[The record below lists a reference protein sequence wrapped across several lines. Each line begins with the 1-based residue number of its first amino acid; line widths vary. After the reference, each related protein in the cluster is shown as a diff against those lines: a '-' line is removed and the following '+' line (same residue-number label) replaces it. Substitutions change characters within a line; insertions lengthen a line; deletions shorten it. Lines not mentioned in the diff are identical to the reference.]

1 MKRFTPY
8 EQWHC
13 ELVSS
18 GAFDHLN
25 KLFKLNEQLDWPSC
39 SWFDGFLNATNANNR
54 PIVFKEDGFFNEE
67 ERYYEQIIY
76 DTGFVPTR
84 QQNWHDLFGGFIWC
98 LFPKT
103 KSLLNKRHVQE
114 INLHGTKQRSKH
126 RNALTLFDECGVI
139 LAISDDKWPAR
150 LRNHQWQE
158 AFVDLRDEWGK
169 SISPFMFGHANY
181 EMLTKPYIG
190 LTGKALFVKVP
201 DDTFCKDLVAQ
212 YAYLDTVL
220 YEMIE
225 NNGCLQDNS
234 LLSPLPLLG
243 VQGWHDD
250 NKNSEFYSN
259 TDYFRPKRRK
269 R

>member
-25 KLFKLNEQLDWPSC
+25 KLFKLNEQSDWPSC

-54 PIVFKEDGFFNEE
+54 PIVFKEDDYFSAE
-67 ERYYEQIIY
+67 ERYYEQIIF
-76 DTGFVPTR
+76 DTGLVPTR
-84 QQNWHDLFGGFIWC
+84 QKNWHDLFGGFIWC

-139 LAISDDKWPAR
+139 LAVTDDIWPSR

-158 AFVDLRDEWGK
+158 AFVDLRGEWGK

-190 LTGKALFVKVP
+190 LTGKWLGLDMSAEVAGLPLNVQYR
-201 DDTFCKDLVAQ
+201 LVDQ
-212 YAYLDTVL
+212 KLSEL
-220 YEMIE
+220 IE
-225 NNGCLQDNS
+225 QGGLNDNRQ
-234 LLSPLPLLG
+234 LSPLPLLG
-243 VQGWHDD
+243 VPGWYDD
-250 NKNSEFYSN
+250 NQHPSFYDN
-259 TDYFRPKRRK
+259 EQYFRPK
-269 R
+269 